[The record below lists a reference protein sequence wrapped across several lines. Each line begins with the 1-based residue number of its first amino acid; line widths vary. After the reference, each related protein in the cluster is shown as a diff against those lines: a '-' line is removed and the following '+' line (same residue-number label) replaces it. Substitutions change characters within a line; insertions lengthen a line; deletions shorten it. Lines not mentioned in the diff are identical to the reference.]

1 MSISNTTKNKSSEPP
16 AEPFKRAVAACLRA
30 IAGKPE
36 LEVGFAA
43 EKPIVSQARVRLPE
57 PPRRMSKGDAA
68 ILRGHADSM
77 ALRLACHSPAI
88 HRRMLP
94 EGETAK
100 AIFEAVEQ
108 ARVEAIGARRM
119 NGVASNLSAMLEDRY
134 HRGNYAEISDRADA
148 PIEEALAMLV
158 RERLTGEQPP
168 AAARKLVDLWRPLIE
183 ERAGRNLD

>member
-1 MSISNTTKNKSSEPP
+1 MSIPNTTKSKSAEPP

-43 EKPIVSQARVRLPE
+43 EKPIISQVRVRLPE
-57 PPRRMSKGDAA
+57 PPRRMSKGDAPTR
-68 ILRGHADSM
+68 RGHADSM
-77 ALRLACHSPAI
+77 APPLACHSPAI

-119 NGVASNLSAMLEDRY
+119 DGVASNLSGMLEGCY
-134 HRGNYAEISDRADA
+134 HRGN
-148 PIEEALAMLV
+148 
-158 RERLTGEQPP
+158 
-168 AAARKLVDLWRPLIE
+168 
-183 ERAGRNLD
+183 

>member
-1 MSISNTTKNKSSEPP
+1 MGG
-16 AEPFKRAVAACLRA
+16 R
-30 IAGKPE
+30 PE
-36 LEVGFAA
+36 FEVGLAA

-57 PPRRMSKGDAA
+57 PPRRMNKGDAA

-119 NGVASNLSAMLEDRY
+119 KGVASNLSAMLEARY
-134 HRGNYAEISDRADA
+134 HRRTYAGIGDRPA
-148 PIEEALAMLV
+148 PPPENALAKLV
-158 RERLTGEQPP
+158 R
-168 AAARKLVDLWRPLIE
+168 D
-183 ERAGRNLD
+183 

>member
-1 MSISNTTKNKSSEPP
+1 MSISNTTKSKSAEPP

-77 ALRLACHSPAI
+77 ALRLACHNPAT

-94 EGETAK
+94 EGETAN
-100 AIFEAVEQ
+100 AIFDPA
-108 ARVEAIGARRM
+108 
-119 NGVASNLSAMLEDRY
+119 
-134 HRGNYAEISDRADA
+134 HH
-148 PIEEALAMLV
+148 
-158 RERLTGEQPP
+158 PP
-168 AAARKLVDLWRPLIE
+168 AHPPPPPP
-183 ERAGRNLD
+183 